1 MTIGCSPTSIY
12 KMSIPDENIILEGS
26 LKRCKKYKLFKTKWI
41 EHYFVL
47 YCRDPGRNLYAIDEF
62 KSSRKNELKKRFK
75 MELVARVE
83 SNLSISDP
91 SVLCSS
97 TAQNHHPD
105 TLHSIFGIGFRV
117 HNVLKD
123 LYLVAKNDEEMTLWV
138 NEICKICKLHRQ
150 NDDDSQAAD
159 SSISG
164 MSMSSQ
170 SLDMSLM
177 ERQQFAD
184 NPKTSTCN
192 SSNVDESEERM
203 GHFNFGGFRS
213 RPTSKRAY
221 HSSVRKKSVAMREFA
236 RKYSSLPNTPSDAS
250 SNQLYYNA
258 PPNANTNQ
266 TTKQQKPSSDPKS
279 FLRMQQFKS
288 VNSNPNYNNLPDTR
302 SETSSMY
309 SSRRTEDDSVSYTS
323 GPPVPPPRARHMG
336 NTRFIKMYQNGQINR
351 LHMIPASTSM
361 GRVVG
366 GDDAEESSGETM
378 KPGTSMNRAYPDSLA
393 SSEGIPIYDL
403 SGRTIIGRA
412 PPPIDRSNKP
422 RSMKSGEED
431 QYRNVS
437 DIKPQTINENTV
449 YTGRRN
455 ENSVYTGRRED
466 NNYANGRS
474 TKENYTNKLPLKK
487 ETKRKN
493 LDYFEPT
500 QLIENS
506 SSSTMAATSTRS
518 PTPSDI
524 EYITVDVDRTLAFK
538 QLRRAGQSAD

>member
-1 MTIGCSPTSIY
+1 
-12 KMSIPDENIILEGS
+12 MSIPDENIILEGS

-192 SSNVDESEERM
+192 SSNVDESEDRM

-236 RKYSSLPNTPSDAS
+236 RKYSSLPNTPSEAS
-250 SNQLYYNA
+250 NNQLYCNA

-266 TTKQQKPSSDPKS
+266 TKQQKTVVYFRYAQKLIIAVYKNDSIFQSSDPKS

-288 VNSNPNYNNLPDTR
+288 VNSNPNYNNLPE
-302 SETSSMY
+302 SVAQLPY
-309 SSRRTEDDSVSYTS
+309 SLASYFKFLD
-323 GPPVPPPRARHMG
+323 V
-336 NTRFIKMYQNGQINR
+336 QNGQINR

-431 QYRNVS
+431 QYRKFVEGKFKGKIESLIFSVS

-449 YTGRRN
+449 YT
-455 ENSVYTGRRED
+455 
-466 NNYANGRS
+466 
-474 TKENYTNKLPLKK
+474 

>member
-12 KMSIPDENIILEGS
+12 KNNMSIPDENIILEGS

-184 NPKTSTCN
+184 N
-192 SSNVDESEERM
+192 
-203 GHFNFGGFRS
+203 
-213 RPTSKRAY
+213 
-221 HSSVRKKSVAMREFA
+221 
-236 RKYSSLPNTPSDAS
+236 
-250 SNQLYYNA
+250 
-258 PPNANTNQ
+258 
-266 TTKQQKPSSDPKS
+266 SSDPKS

-466 NNYANGRS
+466 SNYANGRS
-474 TKENYTNKLPLKK
+474 TKENYSNKLPLKK